1 MNAVPATS
9 SVQRPNAFLPI
20 LVGGFAAGVLDLTAA
35 FIIYGPGVPR
45 VIAGGILGLKALQGG
60 GPRSTLL
67 ALHYSFSS
75 RPPPPPYITQ
85 QAVSSSS

>member
-60 GPRSTLL
+60 GRGLRSWRCTTVFHRDLRRRRIL
-67 ALHYSFSS
+67 
-75 RPPPPPYITQ
+75 RNKP
-85 QAVSSSS
+85 